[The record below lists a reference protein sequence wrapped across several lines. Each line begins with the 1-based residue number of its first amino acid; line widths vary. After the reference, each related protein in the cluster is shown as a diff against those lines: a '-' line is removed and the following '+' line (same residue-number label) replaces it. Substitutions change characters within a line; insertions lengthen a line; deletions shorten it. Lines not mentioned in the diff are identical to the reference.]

1 MDLTCNDSVK
11 ENCMCPLGVLLIIN
25 DDMCKDKVLYLDIGS
40 NCSIHCSVLEQR
52 EENKENT
59 NSSP

>member
-1 MDLTCNDSVK
+1 
-11 ENCMCPLGVLLIIN
+11 MCPLGVLLIIN